1 MLPNVGGGEL
11 IIVLLI
17 LLLLF
22 GAKRIPELAKGLG
35 AGIREFRKGV
45 SGEKDDVR
53 ERAKEEEEEEEES
66 KPLRG
71 ETLHDTGLH
80 SGSDQADEE
89 ITRAQ
94 RKS

>member
-11 IIVLLI
+11 VIVLVI

-35 AGIREFRKGV
+35 TGIREFRKGV
-45 SGEKDDVR
+45 SGEKNKVR
-53 ERAKEEEEEEEES
+53 ERDKEEG

-71 ETLHDTGLH
+71 EMLHDTG
-80 SGSDQADEE
+80 GED
-89 ITRAQ
+89 TRAE

>member
-11 IIVLLI
+11 VIVLVI

-45 SGEKDDVR
+45 SSEKDDVR
-53 ERAKEEEEEEEES
+53 ERAKEEES

-71 ETLHDTGLH
+71 ETLHDTALG

-89 ITRAQ
+89 NTRAQ

>member
-11 IIVLLI
+11 VIVLLI

-53 ERAKEEEEEEEES
+53 ERGKEEER

-71 ETLHDTGLH
+71 ETLHDTGLG
-80 SGSDQADEE
+80 SGSEQADEVE
-89 ITRAQ
+89 NRAQ

>member
-11 IIVLLI
+11 VIVLVI

-22 GAKRIPELAKGLG
+22 GAKRIPQLAKGLG
-35 AGIREFRKGV
+35 TGIREFRKGV
-45 SGEKDDVR
+45 SGEKNEVR
-53 ERAKEEEEEEEES
+53 ERDKEEG

-71 ETLHDTGLH
+71 ETLHDTG
-80 SGSDQADEE
+80 GED
-89 ITRAQ
+89 TRAE

>member
-53 ERAKEEEEEEEES
+53 ERAKEEKS
-66 KPLRG
+66 KPLQG

-80 SGSDQADEE
+80 NESDQADEE

-94 RKS
+94 RKR

>member
-11 IIVLLI
+11 VIVLLI

-35 AGIREFRKGV
+35 AGIREFRKGA
-45 SGEKDDVR
+45 SGEKNEVR
-53 ERAKEEEEEEEES
+53 ERGKEEES

-80 SGSDQADEE
+80 NESDRVKEE
-89 ITRAQ
+89 DNRAQ
-94 RKS
+94 RKL

>member
-11 IIVLLI
+11 VIVLLI

-45 SGEKDDVR
+45 SGEKDDER
-53 ERAKEEEEEEEES
+53 ERGKEEN

-71 ETLHDTGLH
+71 ETLHETSLH
-80 SGSDQADEE
+80 SGSEQADEE
-89 ITRAQ
+89 ITRAE
-94 RKS
+94 RKR

>member
-11 IIVLLI
+11 VIVLLI

-45 SGEKDDVR
+45 SGEKDEVR
-53 ERAKEEEEEEEES
+53 ERGKEES

-80 SGSDQADEE
+80 SGSDQAEE
-89 ITRAQ
+89 EDNRAQ
-94 RKS
+94 RKP

>member
-11 IIVLLI
+11 VIVLLI

-53 ERAKEEEEEEEES
+53 ERAKEEEES

-80 SGSDQADEE
+80 NESDQADEE

-94 RKS
+94 RKR

>member
-11 IIVLLI
+11 VIVLVI

-35 AGIREFRKGV
+35 AGIRELRKGV

-53 ERAKEEEEEEEES
+53 ERSKEEES
-66 KPLRG
+66 KLLQR
-71 ETLHDTGLH
+71 ETLHDTGLGR
-80 SGSDQADEE
+80 GSEQADEE
-89 ITRAQ
+89 DNRAE
-94 RKS
+94 RKL

>member
-11 IIVLLI
+11 VIVLLI

-53 ERAKEEEEEEEES
+53 ERGKEEES
-66 KPLRG
+66 KPLQG

-89 ITRAQ
+89 NTRAQ

>member
-11 IIVLLI
+11 VIVLVI

-35 AGIREFRKGV
+35 AGIREFRKGA
-45 SGEKDDVR
+45 SGEKNEVR
-53 ERAKEEEEEEEES
+53 ELGKEES

-71 ETLHDTGLH
+71 ETPHDTGLH
-80 SGSDQADEE
+80 NESDRVKEE
-89 ITRAQ
+89 DNRAQ
-94 RKS
+94 RKL

>member
-11 IIVLLI
+11 VIVLLM

-53 ERAKEEEEEEEES
+53 EGGKEEES

-80 SGSDQADEE
+80 NGSDQADEE
-89 ITRAQ
+89 NTRAQ